1 MKLESEIFGKQ
12 TTLCLAKKQLEIKLD
27 YTTDFQTVYC
37 LLLRTSSLVQ
47 TAKHLYTATASS

>member
-1 MKLESEIFGKQ
+1 MKLESEIFGKE

-27 YTTDFQTVYC
+27 YTTDFQIVYC

-47 TAKHLYTATASS
+47 TAKHSATASS

>member
-1 MKLESEIFGKQ
+1 MKLESEIFGKE

-47 TAKHLYTATASS
+47 TAKHLYCNC